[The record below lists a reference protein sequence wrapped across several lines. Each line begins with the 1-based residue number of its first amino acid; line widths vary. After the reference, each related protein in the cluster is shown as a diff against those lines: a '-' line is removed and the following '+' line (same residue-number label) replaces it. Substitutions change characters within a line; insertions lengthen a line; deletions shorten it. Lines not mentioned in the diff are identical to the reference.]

1 MKDFK
6 SIIERWVN
14 EYTVPYN
21 TTPSKKALEIFARP
35 ERTAEDVDEF
45 MHCEFIVFDG
55 ERRIIIENPYFKHD
69 FYVCIWD
76 NPHKEI
82 TYKSSFHELMNSIME
97 PSYDSGETMLG
108 DSISVNI
115 EHIHDIISFFDMDF
129 NFEESEEI
137 EDDDYRIEDG
147 CFVYQGDQW
156 DYDAE
161 YYFKDSELYKK
172 LTETLVS
179 YLQYDFAPYRKYNPN
194 FDYFQNNKP
203 LKDYDKM
210 FELLTKEQAIET
222 LTAKCYEGHSIS
234 ENNNPDL
241 IKKFIESLNDMEL
254 VKNYIRTI
262 LFRDVDIFTS
272 TAQRMFNL

>member
-1 MKDFK
+1 
-6 SIIERWVN
+6 
-14 EYTVPYN
+14 
-21 TTPSKKALEIFARP
+21 
-35 ERTAEDVDEF
+35 
-45 MHCEFIVFDG
+45 
-55 ERRIIIENPYFKHD
+55 
-69 FYVCIWD
+69 
-76 NPHKEI
+76 
-82 TYKSSFHELMNSIME
+82 MNSIME

-115 EHIHDIISFFDMDF
+115 ERIHDIISFFDMDF

-156 DYDAE
+156 DYDVE

-179 YLQYDFAPYRKYNPN
+179 YLQYDFAPYRKYNPD
-194 FDYFQNNKP
+194 FDYFQNNEP

-210 FELLTKEQAIET
+210 FELLTKEQVIET
-222 LTAKCYEGHSIS
+222 LTAKCYKGHSIS

-262 LFRDVDIFTS
+262 LFRDVDIFTR